1 MEYDGV
7 NGVVLLNNDQGTD
20 GSGGTTSSTIS
31 YRYNLSGGIVNMG
44 WNGLYATDDE
54 VREAFET
61 FGSQE
66 AFEDNLST
74 NINLWLNS
82 APEEGKEDFYSYF
95 RDCQIYSS

>member
-31 YRYNLSGGIVNMG
+31 YQYNLSGGIVNID

-54 VREAFET
+54 AREAFES
-61 FGSQE
+61 FDSQE
-66 AFEDNLST
+66 AFEENLST
-74 NINLWLNS
+74 QINLWLS
-82 APEEGKEDFYSYF
+82 SKPEEGKLDFYIRF
-95 RDCQIYSS
+95 RSCQIYSS